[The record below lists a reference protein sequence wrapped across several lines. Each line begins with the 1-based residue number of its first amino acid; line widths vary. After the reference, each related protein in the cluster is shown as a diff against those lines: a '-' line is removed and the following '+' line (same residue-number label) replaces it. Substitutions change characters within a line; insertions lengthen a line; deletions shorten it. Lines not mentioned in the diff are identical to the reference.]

1 MNKNPALIGIKDN
14 LLKAKESQKKALEK
28 LRELKAKSNGK
39 PTLQLDAAIRKT
51 EKGLKKFSEI

>member
-1 MNKNPALIGIKDN
+1 MIGIKDS

-39 PTLQLDAAIRKT
+39 PTLQLDAAIRET